1 MNTEHLK
8 KHLIDISTLNT
19 DELKQLRQAI
29 SVDCMSL
36 ELNHNNNRDYIVA
49 LRKSPEYLACIK
61 LHQQID
67 VRLQG

>member
-19 DELKQLRQAI
+19 DELKQLRQSI
-29 SVDCMSL
+29 SVDCIAL
-36 ELNHNNNRDYIVA
+36 ELNHNNSRDYIVA
-49 LRKSPEYLACIK
+49 LRKSPEYNDCIK

-67 VRLQG
+67 GRLQG